1 MLDIGLVGLDTSH
14 PEAFARLIDQR
25 DDATVAAVWD
35 GGAVRDDEYVRQFC
49 AQYDATR
56 YRNPTGMLGTV
67 DAVMILTVNW
77 NTHRPLAVPFL
88 EADVPTFIDKP
99 IAGRHEDIDA
109 IAAAAGDTPLFGGS
123 AIPFHP
129 RLTAF
134 PTAQPNRT
142 VYCTGYNDP
151 FYYGV
156 HLTDTVGML
165 VRDTWTRVTPKN
177 RPGSVVDIEFE
188 NDSHVTLQLE
198 GPNEN
203 PAFGILDVHDRTRT
217 ARIGSGAEE
226 YQQMYGDFLAAF
238 LDSVRG
244 ERRAN
249 TRILNSASLLLAV
262 QTALRTNQVIT
273 PSHAQLAEMH
283 VESDEFLAD
292 YAPYA

>member
-1 MLDIGLVGLDTSH
+1 
-14 PEAFARLIDQR
+14 
-25 DDATVAAVWD
+25 
-35 GGAVRDDEYVRQFC
+35 
-49 AQYDATR
+49 
-56 YRNPTGMLGTV
+56 
-67 DAVMILTVNW
+67 VNW

-129 RLTAF
+129 RLTEF
-134 PTAQPNRT
+134 PTEQPNRT

-165 VRDTWTRVTPKN
+165 VSDTWTRVTPKN

-203 PAFGILDVHDRTRT
+203 PAFGILDVHERTRT
-217 ARIGSGAEE
+217 ARIGSGADE
-226 YQQMYGDFLAAF
+226 YQQMYGDFLDAF

-244 ERRAN
+244 ERHAK

-273 PSHAQLAEMH
+273 PTHAQLEEMH
-283 VESDEFLAD
+283 VESEEFLAD